1 MELSVSLT
9 HPVKL
14 TCETGIFPQNH
25 KTVKVV
31 LIFKKETKK
40 IVINKCHSP
49 SYQIQVEYLKTS
61 YINAPSNC

>member
-1 MELSVSLT
+1 MQLSVSLT
-9 HPVKL
+9 HPIKL

-49 SYQIQVEYLKTS
+49 SYQIQVE
-61 YINAPSNC
+61 